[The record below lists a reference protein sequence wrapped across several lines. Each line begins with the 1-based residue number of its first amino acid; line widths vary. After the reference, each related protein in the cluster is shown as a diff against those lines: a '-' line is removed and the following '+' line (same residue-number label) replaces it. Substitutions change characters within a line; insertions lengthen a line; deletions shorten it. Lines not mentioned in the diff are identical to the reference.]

1 MMFLTGLAELI
12 VGLYRAHRE
21 SGKQMEVAEQWMKLG
36 MSIFGTAFVSFFGV
50 FGIVGGSMLASGQ
63 HFAVAL
69 TGGFFAA
76 ALATAAA
83 VLALWKRSTLTRGIP
98 ILAPMKVEEEV
109 LKK

>member
-1 MMFLTGLAELI
+1 
-12 VGLYRAHRE
+12 
-21 SGKQMEVAEQWMKLG
+21 
-36 MSIFGTAFVSFFGV
+36 
-50 FGIVGGSMLASGQ
+50 MLASGQ

-109 LKK
+109 LKGGWALTVPAAPDTAGKGN